1 MSKSIKGSLIMNKN
15 RILSQLSE
23 IDHQISSVSEKL
35 YNPTISTTEVKE
47 LNRKKKKL
55 IKSKAKLTKRLDSIV
70 NE

>member
-1 MSKSIKGSLIMNKN
+1 MNKN

-23 IDHQISSVSEKL
+23 IEHQISSLSEKL
-35 YNPTISTTEVKE
+35 YNPTISNGELKE

-55 IKSKAKLTKRLDSIV
+55 IKSKSKLVKRLDGIV

>member
-1 MSKSIKGSLIMNKN
+1 MNKN

>member
-1 MSKSIKGSLIMNKN
+1 MNKN

-23 IDHQISSVSEKL
+23 IEHQISSLSERL
-35 YNPTISTTEVKE
+35 YNPTISNGELKE

-55 IKSKAKLTKRLDSIV
+55 IKSKSKLVKRLDGIV

>member
-1 MSKSIKGSLIMNKN
+1 MNKN

-23 IDHQISSVSEKL
+23 LEHQISSVSERL

-55 IKSKAKLTKRLDSIV
+55 VKSKAKLTKRLDNIV